1 MVAREVSSTRTWLDV
16 ADAPLIES
24 LRFRRPDGTDADYEG
39 MAAVF
44 RAASAED
51 EVPWSP
57 TATNVREEMEGSSS
71 LDVARDVVV
80 ADVDGRIVAVASVE
94 RAVRAGKAMYDLHG
108 DVAPD
113 VRRRG
118 IGRALLHEN
127 LRRAR
132 ERADELRD
140 PFPITVR
147 AFAEVTEVGGRAL
160 LDAEGFEINR
170 WFFLMRRPSLDDI
183 PDALLPEG
191 IEIRPV
197 RPDQHRA
204 IFDAEFE
211 AFRDHWQ
218 PHDYDEAE
226 FESLYKKADI
236 DTDLWVVAWDGDQIA
251 GVVQNWIWADEN
263 ARLGV
268 KRGWLEHI
276 SVRRE
281 WRRRGLGR
289 AITAESLRRLR
300 AAGMED
306 AMLGVDAENPTG
318 ALGLYEGLGFRV
330 EAVRRG
336 YYQDPKEDALIL
348 WHRNLAA
355 KFSRPDR

>member
-1 MVAREVSSTRTWLDV
+1 MVARDITPTHTWLDL
-16 ADAPLIES
+16 ADAPPIEG
-24 LRFRRPDGTDADYEG
+24 LRFRRPDGTDADYEA

-44 RAASAED
+44 RATSAED
-51 EVPWSP
+51 DIPWAP

-71 LDVARDVVV
+71 LDPARDVVA
-80 ADVDGRIVAVASVE
+80 ADSDGRIVAVASVE
-94 RAVRAGKAMYDLHG
+94 RAVRAGKPMYDLHG
-108 DVAPD
+108 EVAPD

-132 ERADELRD
+132 ERAEELSD

-147 AFAEVTEVGGRAL
+147 AFAEITQVGARAL

-170 WFFLMRRPSLDDI
+170 WFFLMRRPTLDDI
-183 PDALLPEG
+183 PEASLPEG

-197 RPDQHRA
+197 RPDHHRA

-226 FESLYKKADI
+226 FESLHKKADV
-236 DTDLWVVAWDGDQIA
+236 DTGLWVVAWDGDEIA
-251 GVVQNWIWADEN
+251 GVVQNWIWAEEN
-263 ARLGV
+263 RRLGV

-276 SVRRE
+276 SVRRP

-300 AAGMED
+300 AAGMGD

-318 ALGLYEGLGFRV
+318 ALGLYEGLGFEVDQRASAYVRTV
-330 EAVRRG
+330 ER
-336 YYQDPKEDALIL
+336 
-348 WHRNLAA
+348 
-355 KFSRPDR
+355 

>member
-1 MVAREVSSTRTWLDV
+1 MVARENVTEHTWL
-16 ADAPLIES
+16 ALRDAPTIEG
-24 LRFRRPDGTDADYEG
+24 LRFRRPDGSDADYEA
-39 MAAVF
+39 MAALF
-44 RAASAED
+44 RATSAED
-51 EVPWSP
+51 DVPWAP
-57 TATNVREEMEGSSS
+57 TATTVREEMEGSSS
-71 LDVARDVVV
+71 LDPARDVVV
-80 ADVDGRIVAVASVE
+80 AVIDGRVVAVASVE
-94 RAVRAGKAMYDLHG
+94 RALRAGQPMYDLHG

-132 ERADELRD
+132 ERADEAGDL
-140 PFPITVR
+140 FPITVR
-147 AFAEVTEVGGRAL
+147 GFAEITEVGHRTL

-170 WFFLMRRPSLDDI
+170 WFFLMRRPTLDDI
-183 PDALLPEG
+183 PNAPLPDG
-191 IEIRPV
+191 IELRPV

-226 FESLYKKADI
+226 FASLYKKADI

-251 GVVQNWIWADEN
+251 GVVQNWIWGEEN
-263 ARLGV
+263 ERLGV

-276 SVRRE
+276 SVRRP
-281 WRRRGLGR
+281 WRRCGLGR

-300 AAGMED
+300 AAGMTD

-330 EAVRRG
+330 EQRASAYARSVG
-336 YYQDPKEDALIL
+336 G
-348 WHRNLAA
+348 
-355 KFSRPDR
+355 STTTVG

>member
-1 MVAREVSSTRTWLDV
+1 MVAQEDAPTHTWLDL
-16 ADAPLIES
+16 ADAPAIEG
-24 LRFRRPDGTDADYEG
+24 LRFRRPDGSDADYEA
-39 MAAVF
+39 MATLL
-44 RAASAED
+44 RATSAED
-51 EVPWSP
+51 KVPWAP

-71 LDVARDVVV
+71 LDPARDVVV
-80 ADVDGRIVAVASVE
+80 ADIDGRIVAVASVE
-94 RAVRAGKAMYDLHG
+94 RALRAGKPMYDLHG

-113 VRRRG
+113 WRGRG

-132 ERADELRD
+132 ERAKEAGD

-147 AFAEVTEVGGRAL
+147 GFAEITEVGHRAL
-160 LDAEGFEINR
+160 LDAEGFSINR
-170 WFFLMRRPSLDDI
+170 WFFLMRRPTLDDI
-183 PDALLPEG
+183 PDLPLPEG

-197 RPDQHRA
+197 RPDHPRA

-226 FESLYKKADI
+226 FESLYRKADI
-236 DTDLWVVAWDGDQIA
+236 DTDLWVVAWDDDQIA

-263 ARLGV
+263 ERLAV

-276 SVRRE
+276 SVRRP

-289 AITAESLRRLR
+289 ALTAESLRRLR
-300 AAGMED
+300 AAGMSD

-318 ALGLYEGLGFRV
+318 ALGLYEGLGFEV
-330 EAVRRG
+330 EQRASAYVRTVER
-336 YYQDPKEDALIL
+336 
-348 WHRNLAA
+348 
-355 KFSRPDR
+355 

>member
-1 MVAREVSSTRTWLDV
+1 MVAREISPTHRWLRL
-16 ADAPLIES
+16 ANAPPIAG
-24 LRFRRPDGTDADYEG
+24 LRFRRPDGTEADYEA

-44 RAASAED
+44 RATSAKD
-51 EVPWSP
+51 AVPWAP

-71 LDVARDVVV
+71 LDPARDVVV
-80 ADVDGRIVAVASVE
+80 ADIDGRIVAVASVE
-94 RAVRAGKAMYDLHG
+94 RALRAGKPMYDLHG

-113 VRRRG
+113 WRGRG
-118 IGRALLHEN
+118 IGRALLQEN

-132 ERADELRD
+132 ERAEEAGD

-147 AFAEVTEVGGRAL
+147 GFAEITEVGHRAL
-160 LDAEGFEINR
+160 LDAEGFAINR
-170 WFFLMRRPSLDDI
+170 WFFLMRRPTLDDI
-183 PDALLPEG
+183 PDVPLPEG

-197 RPDQHRA
+197 RPDQHRE

-251 GVVQNWIWADEN
+251 GVVQNWIWTDEN
-263 ARLGV
+263 ERLGV

-276 SVRRE
+276 SVRRP

-289 AITAESLRRLR
+289 AITAESLQRLR
-300 AAGMED
+300 AAGMTD

-318 ALGLYEGLGFRV
+318 ALGLYEGLGFEVDQRASAYVRTV
-330 EAVRRG
+330 ER
-336 YYQDPKEDALIL
+336 
-348 WHRNLAA
+348 
-355 KFSRPDR
+355 

>member
-1 MVAREVSSTRTWLDV
+1 MVARDITPTHTWLDL
-16 ADAPLIES
+16 ADAPPIEG
-24 LRFRRPDGTDADYEG
+24 LRFRRPDGTDADYEA

-44 RAASAED
+44 RATSAED
-51 EVPWSP
+51 DVPWAP

-71 LDVARDVVV
+71 LDPARDVVA
-80 ADVDGRIVAVASVE
+80 ADSDGRIVAVASVE
-94 RAVRAGKAMYDLHG
+94 RAVRAGKPMYDLHG
-108 DVAPD
+108 EVAPD

-132 ERADELRD
+132 ERAEELSD

-147 AFAEVTEVGGRAL
+147 AFAEITQVGARAL

-170 WFFLMRRPSLDDI
+170 WFFLMRRPTLDDI
-183 PDALLPEG
+183 PEASLPEG

-197 RPDQHRA
+197 RPDHHRA

-226 FESLYKKADI
+226 FESLHKKADV
-236 DTDLWVVAWDGDQIA
+236 DTGLWVVAWDGDEIA
-251 GVVQNWIWADEN
+251 GVVQNWIWAEEN
-263 ARLGV
+263 RRLGV

-276 SVRRE
+276 SVRRP

-300 AAGMED
+300 AAGMGD

-318 ALGLYEGLGFRV
+318 ALGLYEGLGFEVDQRASAYVRTV
-330 EAVRRG
+330 ER
-336 YYQDPKEDALIL
+336 
-348 WHRNLAA
+348 
-355 KFSRPDR
+355 